1 MKGIILLA
9 HGSRDPQWTMPFEQ
23 IRAEVER
30 RVPECLTAIA
40 YLEHSTPDLMTAVD
54 GLVTRG
60 TTLIEVVP
68 LFLGAGSHVRTDVP
82 QLVESAMKRH
92 MQVRFALRPFI
103 GQARAVIDAI
113 AGYAVSSSST
123 LS

>member
-9 HGSRDPQWTMPFEQ
+9 HGSRDPQWILPFEQ

-54 GLVTRG
+54 GLVARG

-68 LFLGAGSHVRTDVP
+68 LFLGAGGHVRTDVP
-82 QLVESAMKRH
+82 KLIERAMKRH
-92 MQVRFALRPFI
+92 EQVRFALRPFI

-113 AGYAVSSSST
+113 AGYAASSS
-123 LS
+123 